1 MTIAVYLA
9 HLNPV
14 TNAHAEIIKD
24 LTKDDEVVVM
34 PVRFLRGDTEINS
47 KSFPFTFEIR
57 KEMLES
63 VFGDSITV
71 SSNYTFH
78 APFKKYFPPLVSKG
92 SWKLRKEILSDIEG
106 DYYTYTGDKAEGLML
121 KLYRLKPKVG
131 QRKELSATS
140 VKNDMYRSVLEKK
153 SDWEKQVPVSVAEI
167 IRNNWDIV
175 EGFASSEDNTMRV
188 LGMKF
193 QERVIPSYKIN
204 IHNSRFFCGF
214 YL

>member
-1 MTIAVYLA
+1 MTIAIYLA

-14 TNAHAEIIKD
+14 TNAHAEIIKE
-24 LTKDDEVVVM
+24 LTKDDNVVVM
-34 PVRFLRGDTEINS
+34 PVRFLIGDTEVNS
-47 KSFPFTFEIR
+47 KSFPFTFEVR

-63 VFGDSITV
+63 VFEDSIKI

-92 SWKLRKEILSDIEG
+92 SWKLRKKILSEIEE

-140 VKNDMYRSVLEKK
+140 VKNDMYKSVLEK
-153 SDWEKQVPVSVAEI
+153 DNGWEKQVPASVAEI
-167 IRNNWDIV
+167 IRENWNIV
-175 EGFASSEDNTMRV
+175 KGFASSEDNTMRV

-193 QERVIPSYKIN
+193 PREGYT
-204 IHNSRFFCGF
+204 
-214 YL
+214 

>member
-1 MTIAVYLA
+1 MTIAIYLA

-24 LTKDDEVVVM
+24 LVKNDDVVVM
-34 PVRFLRGDTEINS
+34 PVRFLIDDNEVNS
-47 KSFPFTFEIR
+47 KSFPFTFELR

-78 APFKKYFPPLVSKG
+78 APFKKYFPPLVSRG
-92 SWKLRKEILSDIEG
+92 SWELRKEILSQIDG

-121 KLYRLKPKVG
+121 KIYRLKPKVG
-131 QRKELSATS
+131 QRKKISATS
-140 VKNDMYRSVLEKK
+140 VKNDMYDSVLTNKN
-153 SDWEKQVPVSVAEI
+153 DWEKQVPKTVAEI
-167 IRNNWDIV
+167 INKNWNVV
-175 EGFASSEDNTMRV
+175 EKFASSEDNTMRV

-193 QERVIPSYKIN
+193 PREGYT
-204 IHNSRFFCGF
+204 
-214 YL
+214 

>member
-1 MTIAVYLA
+1 MTIAIYLA

-14 TNAHAEIIKD
+14 TNAHSEIIKE
-24 LTKDDEVVVM
+24 LTKEDDVVVM
-34 PVRFLRGDTEINS
+34 PVRFLSGNNEINS
-47 KSFPFTFEIR
+47 KSFPFTFELR

-92 SWKLRKEILSDIEG
+92 SWELRKEILSQIKG

-121 KLYRLKPKVG
+121 RLYRLKPKVG
-131 QRKELSATS
+131 QRKKLSATS
-140 VKNDMYRSVLEKK
+140 VKNDMYDSVSGDKNE
-153 SDWEKQVPVSVAEI
+153 WEKQVPQTVAEI
-167 IRNNWDIV
+167 IKKNWSIV
-175 EGFASSEDNTMRV
+175 EKFASIEDHTLTV

-193 QERVIPSYKIN
+193 PKEGYT
-204 IHNSRFFCGF
+204 
-214 YL
+214 

>member
-1 MTIAVYLA
+1 MTIAIYLA

-14 TNAHAEIIKD
+14 TNAHAEIIRELSKE
-24 LTKDDEVVVM
+24 DDVVVM
-34 PVRFLRGDTEINS
+34 PVRFLNGEQEVNS
-47 KSFPFTFEIR
+47 KSFPFSFEIR

-63 VFGDSITV
+63 VYGDSITV

-92 SWKLRKEILSDIEG
+92 SWELRKEILSEIKG

-121 KLYRLKPKVG
+121 KIYRLKPRVG

-140 VKNDMYRSVLEKK
+140 VKNEMYKSALEKNGE
-153 SDWEKQVPVSVAEI
+153 WENQVPKSVAEI
-167 IRNNWDIV
+167 IKKNWHIV
-175 EGFASSEDNTMRV
+175 EGFASSEDKTMRV

-193 QERVIPSYKIN
+193 PREGY
-204 IHNSRFFCGF
+204 
-214 YL
+214 Y